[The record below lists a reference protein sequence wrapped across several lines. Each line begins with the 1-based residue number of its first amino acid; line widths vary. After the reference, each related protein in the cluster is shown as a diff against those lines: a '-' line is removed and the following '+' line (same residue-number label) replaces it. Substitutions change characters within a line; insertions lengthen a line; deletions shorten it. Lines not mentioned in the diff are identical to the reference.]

1 MDAENDR
8 LRAEI
13 ESLRTQLADAN
24 DALRAIRSGEVDA
37 LVVQTPD
44 GERVFALESAYE
56 QYRVFLEN
64 MEQGAA
70 TLTPD
75 GLILYA
81 NSRLATIIGVP
92 HPRLVGASAY
102 HVFGE
107 AHARTIQS
115 LLGDSAGR
123 AREAEIVLT
132 RADGRA
138 VYTYVAV
145 TVLPDGTRCAVVTD
159 LSERVRLHEIVAS
172 HEWLRVTLTSI
183 GDAVLSC
190 DVEGRVTFVN
200 PVAEALTGWSEHE
213 AAGRPIQDVF
223 KVINEDTREPAEDLV
238 ARVLRDGT
246 VAGLANHTALVTR
259 DGREVSIEDSAAP
272 IRDAAGNL
280 AGVVLVFYDVT
291 EKRAARRALAASQAR
306 LESVLNSIT
315 NGYYAL
321 DAAWCFVAANRV
333 AERHFGMPGGG
344 LLGTNIWEISGAGP
358 DSIQYQR
365 FTEAKRTSAPVHF
378 EAQSTFRPDFWAEL
392 HVYPLDDGRLEVY
405 FADISERKKAEESL
419 RHALIDLE
427 SARLTAER
435 AKAVAEEA
443 SHAKDHFL
451 AVLSHELRTPLSP
464 VLTGISLLQAG
475 ETLSA
480 RGRGY
485 LDVIRRNVELEARL
499 IDDLLDLTRIA
510 RGRIQMEKQAVRLGG
525 VIEAAVEVC
534 RPDIEA
540 RGLHFGVGIEDPAE
554 RLVVEADPARL
565 QQVFWN
571 LLKNAVKVTP
581 KGGCVGVRCREERG
595 QAVVEVHDSGIGI
608 EAAMLPRVFDAFAQA
623 EASLARQFGGLGLG
637 LTITKALV
645 ELHGGTIE
653 AHSEGHDKGTI
664 FRVRLPLA
672 GAERL
677 ATSEG
682 TGSESSSGAPRRK
695 LRILLVDDHGDTI
708 DMLSTILESEGHEVR
723 TAGDVATALET
734 AAQAE
739 FDLLVSD
746 LGLPDRSGL
755 DLMRELRAR
764 GLKMP
769 GIALSGYGHER
780 DIEQSRAAGFS
791 EHLVKPAEPRVLLRT
806 IEKVARRVG
815 ASR

>member
-1 MDAENDR
+1 MDAETER

-13 ESLRTQLADAN
+13 ESLRTQLADAS

-81 NSRLATIIGVP
+81 NSRLAAIVGVP

-102 HVFGE
+102 QVFGE
-107 AHARTIQS
+107 AHARTIRS
-115 LLGDSAGR
+115 LLGDVSGR
-123 AREAEIVLT
+123 AREAEIVLM
-132 RADGRA
+132 RADGRT
-138 VYTYVAV
+138 VHTYVAV
-145 TVLPDGTRCAVVTD
+145 TVMPDGMRCAVVTD
-159 LSERVRLHEIVAS
+159 LTERVRLHEVLAS

-190 DVEGRVTFVN
+190 DVEGRITFLN
-200 PVAEALTGWSEHE
+200 PVAEAVTGWSERE

-223 KVINEDTREPAEDLV
+223 RVINEDTREPAEDLV

-246 VAGLANHTALVTR
+246 VAALANHTAIVTR
-259 DGREVSIEDSAAP
+259 AGREVSIEDSAAP
-272 IRDAAGNL
+272 IRDAAGRL
-280 AGVVLVFYDVT
+280 AGVVLVFHDVT
-291 EKRAARRALAASQAR
+291 EKRAARRALANSQAR
-306 LESVLNSIT
+306 LASVLNSIT

-321 DAAWCFVAANRV
+321 DDEWRFVAANRM
-333 AERHFGMPGGG
+333 AERHFGMPGAA
-344 LLGTNIWEISGAGP
+344 LLGTNIWEVTAAGP
-358 DSIQYQR
+358 DSIHYQR
-365 FTEAKRTSAPVHF
+365 FSEAKRTCMPVHF
-378 EAQSTFRPDFWAEL
+378 EARSSFRPDFWAEM
-392 HVYPLDDGRLEVY
+392 HVYPLDGGLEVY

-427 SARLTAER
+427 SARLSAER
-435 AKAVAEEA
+435 AKAAADEA

-475 ETLSA
+475 EALSA

-485 LDVIRRNVELEARL
+485 LDVVRRNVELEARL

-510 RGRIQMEKQAVRLGG
+510 RGRIQMNKEAVLLGS
-525 VIEAAVEVC
+525 VIDAAVEVC

-540 RGLHFGVGIEDPAE
+540 RGLHFGADIEGPAE
-554 RLVVEADPARL
+554 RFTVEADPARL
-565 QQVFWN
+565 QQVIWN
-571 LLKNAVKVTP
+571 LLKNAVKFTP
-581 KGGCVGVRCREERG
+581 KGGCVGVRCREEGG
-595 QAVVEVHDSGIGI
+595 QAVVEVNDSGIGI

-637 LTITKALV
+637 LAISKALV

-653 AHSEGHDKGTI
+653 AHSEGLDKGTV

-672 GAERL
+672 KAERL
-677 ATSEG
+677 ATPAVTMSD
-682 TGSESSSGAPRRK
+682 SSAGAPRRR

-739 FDLLVSD
+739 FDLLLSD

-780 DIEQSRAAGFS
+780 DMEQSRAAGFS
-791 EHLVKPAEPRVLLRT
+791 EHVVKPAEPRVLLRT

-815 ASR
+815 ASQ